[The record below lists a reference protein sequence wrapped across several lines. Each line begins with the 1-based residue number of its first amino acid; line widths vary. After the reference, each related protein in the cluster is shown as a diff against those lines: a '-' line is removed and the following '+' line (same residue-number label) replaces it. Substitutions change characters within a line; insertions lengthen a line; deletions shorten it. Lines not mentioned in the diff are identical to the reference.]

1 MKFDIGKAAE
11 AAIRLARAAGEIQR
25 AKYETNVKVEL
36 KGSIN
41 LVTEV
46 DVECER
52 LITAALRGE
61 FPEHNVVAEEGTDT
75 STGSGYTWYVDP
87 LDGTTNY
94 AHGVP
99 VFGPSI
105 ALVKDGEPLAGAVYD
120 PMRDEMFSAVK
131 GEGAYLNGKRMKV
144 SATARLEGAVLATG
158 FPYEIKTL
166 KANNMEN
173 FNRVAP
179 QCRAI
184 RRCGAAA
191 IDLAWTARGR
201 FDGFWEQY
209 LYAWDMAAGAL
220 MVTEAG
226 GVITDMKGNKLDL
239 LGKHI
244 CAATPG
250 IHANLLKL
258 LEC

>member
-1 MKFDIGKAAE
+1 MKFDLNKAGE
-11 AAIRLARAAGEIQR
+11 AAVRLARAAGAIQR

-46 DVECER
+46 DLECER
-52 LITAALRGE
+52 LITDALRNEYPG
-61 FPEHNVVAEEGTDT
+61 HNVVAEEGTDT
-75 STGSGYTWYVDP
+75 NTGSGYTWYIDP

-131 GEGAYLNGKRMKV
+131 GEGAYLNGARMKV
-144 SATARLEGAVLATG
+144 SGTARLEGAVLATG

-166 KANNMEN
+166 KKNNIEN

-179 QCRAI
+179 QCQAV

-220 MVTEAG
+220 LVTEAG
-226 GVITDMKGNKLDL
+226 GLITGMNGQKLDL

-244 CAATPG
+244 IAATPG